1 MIHTGH
7 QRPFDDTY
15 RIGIM
20 LQRLVQI
27 FIQKIA
33 DTFHQR
39 MLQTFFHRRTFTPG
53 QMRYRSLSGCTFLFC
68 LQPFGRF
75 YQPFGRI
82 RTTVEYYIFDTFQD
96 VGRNIGIQYGRSRI
110 DNPHIHSLTDGMIQK
125 DCMHRLAD
133 IVVSTERERQVAD
146 SPAHMSS
153 RQIPANPSG
162 RFNEIHRIIVMLFD
176 TRRYSQY
183 IRVEDDILWTEI
195 HHLSQN
201 PVRPFADLY
210 LPVKGISLPFF
221 IESHHNDCRT
231 VLLDQAGV
239 FDELFFTFLQ
249 GDGVDN
255 TFTLH
260 TLQSGEDNL
269 PFRRVNH
276 YRNPGNIRLGSHQI
290 QESSHFFGRIQQTV
304 VHIHVD
310 NLRSILHLLAGNGQR
325 LIVFLFINQPQ
336 ELTGTCHVT
345 AFAYIH
351 EVDGR
356 TYLQQFQPRQP
367 HIFRFR
373 CRYMRLLAGYE
384 LLITGDV
391 FLRRTTTS
399 TDDIH
404 QPFINIFLHFGSH
417 LIGSLV
423 VLSQTVRKSGIGI
436 STDIIWCTMR
446 QMFQERFQL
455 FRSER
460 AVQTDRENFGMLYRS
475 QERVK
480 CLSR

>member
-1 MIHTGH
+1 MIDRSNLQSRMQLGSRGSSNHHRNMNPCTFQFTYHMYHFFERRRNQPTQSDDVHLFTDSRFDNLLGRHHHTQVDDFISVAGHHYPDNVLPDVVHIPFYCSQQHFPGTASPFLLFSFDIRLQNRYRTFHGTGCLDYLRQEHLSRTEQITHMIHTGH

-110 DNPHIHSLTDGMIQK
+110 DNSHIHSLTDGMIQK

-133 IVVSTERERQVAD
+133 IVVPTERERQVTD

-183 IRVEDDILWTEI
+183 IRVEDDILRTEI

-201 PVRPFADLY
+201 PVRPFANLY
-210 LPVKGISLPFF
+210 LPGKGIGLSFL
-221 IESHHNDCRT
+221 IESHHNDRRT
-231 VLLDQAGV
+231 VLLNEPGV

-269 PFRRVNH
+269 PF
-276 YRNPGNIRLGSHQI
+276 
-290 QESSHFFGRIQQTV
+290 
-304 VHIHVD
+304 
-310 NLRSILHLLAGNGQR
+310 
-325 LIVFLFINQPQ
+325 
-336 ELTGTCHVT
+336 
-345 AFAYIH
+345 
-351 EVDGR
+351 
-356 TYLQQFQPRQP
+356 
-367 HIFRFR
+367 
-373 CRYMRLLAGYE
+373 
-384 LLITGDV
+384 
-391 FLRRTTTS
+391 
-399 TDDIH
+399 
-404 QPFINIFLHFGSH
+404 
-417 LIGSLV
+417 
-423 VLSQTVRKSGIGI
+423 
-436 STDIIWCTMR
+436 
-446 QMFQERFQL
+446 
-455 FRSER
+455 
-460 AVQTDRENFGMLYRS
+460 
-475 QERVK
+475 
-480 CLSR
+480 